1 MNSKIEDIYKDSV
14 KVNKENIR
22 LDIFLQEHFNS
33 ISRTKIKEYI
43 TEKKILIN
51 KRSVKPSYILKGNEI
66 IDYEFSRSNK
76 LININPEQINLN
88 IIYEDDY
95 LIVINKPSGLVV
107 HPGNGISKGT
117 LVNGLVFHFS
127 KLSSLNDL
135 RPGIIH
141 RLDKETSGVIL
152 IAKDNETHFQL
163 SKQFENRQINKV
175 YRAIVWGDI
184 NDKGLIKGFINRD
197 RKNRTTFVLNDYEKG
212 KYSESSFKKINYF
225 PPLSYIEIY
234 PKTGRTHQIRVH
246 LKSIA
251 NSILCDNSYG
261 GGEDKIKSYHM
272 KYNSLLKLAIKSMK
286 RVALHAY
293 SIEITHPKNL
303 KKIKFTAPIPDDFNK
318 VLKILKEEQNV

>member
-1 MNSKIEDIYKDSV
+1 MNSKIEDIYKNSI
-14 KVNKENIR
+14 KVDKENIR
-22 LDIFLQEHFNS
+22 LDIFLQEYFHS
-33 ISRTKIKEYI
+33 ISRTKIKECI
-43 TEKKILIN
+43 TQNKILLN
-51 KRSVKPSYILKGNEI
+51 KQFVKPSYILKGDEI
-66 IDYEFSRSNK
+66 IDYNFSLSNS
-76 LININPEQINLN
+76 LINIIPEEINLN

-107 HPGNGISKGT
+107 HPGAGISNGT

-127 KLSSLNDL
+127 QLSSLNNL

-152 IAKDNETHFQL
+152 IAKDNETHFKL
-163 SKQFENRQINKV
+163 SKQFENRTIKKV
-175 YRAIVWGDI
+175 YRAFVWGNI

-212 KYSESSFKKINYF
+212 KYSESLFKKISYF
-225 PPLSYIEIY
+225 SPLSYIEVR

-246 LKSIA
+246 LQSITH
-251 NSILCDNSYG
+251 SIVCDNSYG

-272 KYNSLLKLAIKSMK
+272 KYNSLLKLIIKSIN

-293 SIEITHPKNL
+293 SIEIIHPITL

-318 VLKILKEEQNV
+318 VLEILKDSQND